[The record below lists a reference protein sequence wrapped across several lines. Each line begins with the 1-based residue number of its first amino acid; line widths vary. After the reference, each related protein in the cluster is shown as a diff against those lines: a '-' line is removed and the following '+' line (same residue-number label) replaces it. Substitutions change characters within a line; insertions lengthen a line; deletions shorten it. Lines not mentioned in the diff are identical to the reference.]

1 MSINYNKYR
10 YIGYK
15 QVILLFG
22 FLVLISFIWY
32 YYRSGSLD
40 PAIIEY
46 YIIHYPIISIC
57 LFILAYAVFVIAL
70 IPTLPMNLAAG
81 FFWGSV
87 PGGIY
92 ATLGVT
98 IGGWVSF
105 TLAKSIIGKK
115 LTRKFDNKLISK
127 VQQEFDQNGWKF
139 VAIARMTPIIPTGP
153 LNYLL
158 GLTSISNITFLWVTL
173 VFLPPVTITVAFIG
187 YTVGS
192 FNAQNLEVIDLIWN
206 ILSISGAVVLII
218 AVKFISRLIKKE

>member
-1 MSINYNKYR
+1 
-10 YIGYK
+10 
-15 QVILLFG
+15 
-22 FLVLISFIWY
+22 VLISFIWY

-81 FFWGSV
+81 FFWGSI

-92 ATLGVT
+92 AVLGVT

-105 TLAKSIIGKK
+105 TLAKTIIGKK
-115 LTRKFDNKLISK
+115 LTRKFDNKLISN
-127 VQQEFDQNGWKF
+127 VLQEVDQYGWKF
-139 VAIARMTPIIPTGP
+139 VAFARMNPIIPTGP

-158 GLTSISNITFLWVTL
+158 GLTSISHFTFLWTTL
-173 VFLPPVTITVAFIG
+173 LFLLPVSITVAFIG
-187 YTVGS
+187 YTVGT
-192 FNAQNLEVIDLIWN
+192 FDAENLEVADLIGK
-206 ILSISGAVVLII
+206 ILAISGAVVLLI
-218 AVKFISRLIKKE
+218 AVKFISRLIKKK

>member
-1 MSINYNKYR
+1 MNYNKYR

-15 QVILLFG
+15 QVILLLG

-40 PAIIEY
+40 PVIIEKY
-46 YIIHYPIISIC
+46 RIHYPIISIC
-57 LFILAYAVFVIAL
+57 LFILTYAVLVIAS

-92 ATLGVT
+92 ATLGVS

-115 LTRKFDNKLISK
+115 LTRKFDNKLISN

-139 VAIARMTPIIPTGP
+139 VAFARMTPIIPTGP

-158 GLTSISNITFLWVTL
+158 GLTSISNITFLWATL
-173 VFLPPVTITVAFIG
+173 LFLPPVTITVAFIG
-187 YTVGS
+187 STLGS
-192 FNAQNLEVIDLIWN
+192 FNVQE
-206 ILSISGAVVLII
+206 SGISEIIGIIIVVSSAVTFLVAI
-218 AVKFISRLIKKE
+218 KFISRLIKK